1 MKTVRRTKRKKRER
15 LGNRLAIIGITFVVL
30 SMAVVV
36 NMRSAS
42 LKQRDLEYQMK
53 EESLRNQLAQE
64 EQRAA
69 KLEEERVYVQTKQ
82 YIEKEHM
89 NQLLSRNYGTEY
101 KHWSRRGQNLLMLV
115 QSVCSQEKLVARTA
129 VIQCVLPKIII
140 NVIFNVQIVI

>member
-1 MKTVRRTKRKKRER
+1 MKEARRTKRKKKER
-15 LGNRLAIIGITFVVL
+15 LGNRLALVGITFVVL

-69 KLEEERVYVQTKQ
+69 KLEEERQSDVAGFGSYDALAKAIQEAQ
-82 YIEKEHM
+82 ALE
-89 NQLLSRNYGTEY
+89 QLPQA
-101 KHWSRRGQNLLMLV
+101 KAPPP
-115 QSVCSQEKLVARTA
+115 QEGGEGA
-129 VIQCVLPKIII
+129 
-140 NVIFNVQIVI
+140 

>member
-1 MKTVRRTKRKKRER
+1 MKEARRTKRKKKER
-15 LGNRLAIIGITFVVL
+15 LGNRLALVGITFVVL

-82 YIEKEHM
+82 YIEKVAKQKLGLVKPGEI
-89 NQLLSRNYGTEY
+89 LLKPN
-101 KHWSRRGQNLLMLV
+101 
-115 QSVCSQEKLVARTA
+115 
-129 VIQCVLPKIII
+129 PK
-140 NVIFNVQIVI
+140 

>member
-1 MKTVRRTKRKKRER
+1 MKEARRTKRKKKER
-15 LGNRLAIIGITFVVL
+15 LGNRLALVGITVVVL

-82 YIEKEHM
+82 YIEKVA
-89 NQLLSRNYGTEY
+89 
-101 KHWSRRGQNLLMLV
+101 K
-115 QSVCSQEKLVARTA
+115 EKLGLVNPDEILLKPT
-129 VIQCVLPKIII
+129 Q
-140 NVIFNVQIVI
+140 